1 MFGEPSKDARHRA
14 RSHAYI
20 GWCMIDGETRAKL
33 NGAMRDALRK
43 EKIPFVEVTTE
54 ALPGDVIVLTVVTA
68 VESQDKADRLF
79 GEVAKRFKGTTIRR
93 EFKTPEQLAK
103 EKAATLRLIL
113 QALTGPEPFA
123 LASIAEAA
131 REPSWVIETC
141 LRALSAKGVVQ
152 TVGEYDDN
160 PTWTIATKNATYEA
174 AVAAAKDAGF
184 DVG

>member
-1 MFGEPSKDARHRA
+1 MQGGVCWLVME
-14 RSHAYI
+14 I
-20 GWCMIDGETRAKL
+20 GETKAKL

-43 EKIPFVEVTTE
+43 EKVPFIEVTTE
-54 ALPGDVIVLTVVTA
+54 VQAADVIVLTVVTGA
-68 VESQDKADRLF
+68 ESRDIADRIF

-93 EFKTPEQLAK
+93 EFKTPEQLAQ
-103 EKAATLRLIL
+103 EKAATLRTIL
-113 QALTGPEPFA
+113 QALTAPEPYT
-123 LASIAEAA
+123 LASIAERAH
-131 REPSWVIETC
+131 EPTWVIDAC

-174 AVAAAKDAGF
+174 AVAATREKGF

>member
-1 MFGEPSKDARHRA
+1 M
-14 RSHAYI
+14 
-20 GWCMIDGETRAKL
+20 MIDGETKARI

-43 EKIPFVEVTTE
+43 EKVPFVEVTTE
-54 ALPGDVIVLTVVTA
+54 VLPDDVVVLTVVTGA
-68 VESQDKADRLF
+68 ESQEKADRLF
-79 GEVAKRFKGTTIRR
+79 GEVAKRFKGTVIRR
-93 EFKTPEQLAK
+93 AFKTPEELAK

-113 QALTGPEPFA
+113 QALTATEPFVMA
-123 LASIAEAA
+123 TVAEAA
-131 REPSWVIETC
+131 HEPSWVIEAC

-174 AVAAAKDAGF
+174 AVAAAKEKGF